1 MIADRSAS
9 RGFPSAGSPPI
20 RRQSM
25 HLDSSKVADPSSN
38 DEVLSAFTLN
48 EEAKSANGVS
58 RTDIQPNESARLP
71 RD

>member
-1 MIADRSAS
+1 
-9 RGFPSAGSPPI
+9 
-20 RRQSM
+20 M